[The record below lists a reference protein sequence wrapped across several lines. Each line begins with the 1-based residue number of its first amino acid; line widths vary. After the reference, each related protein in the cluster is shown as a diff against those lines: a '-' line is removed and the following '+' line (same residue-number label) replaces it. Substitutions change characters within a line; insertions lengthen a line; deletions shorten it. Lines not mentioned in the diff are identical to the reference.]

1 MNAMFLESSK
11 HSQSTI
17 NHAQHSKLEEK
28 QKKKHNLEE

>member
-1 MNAMFLESSK
+1 MHECHVFGIIKTFSK
-11 HSQSTI
+11 H